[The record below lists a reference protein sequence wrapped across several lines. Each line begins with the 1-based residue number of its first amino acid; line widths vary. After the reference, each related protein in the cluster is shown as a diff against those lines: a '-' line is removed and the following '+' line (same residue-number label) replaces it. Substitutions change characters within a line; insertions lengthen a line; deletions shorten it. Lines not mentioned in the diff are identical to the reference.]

1 MGINI
6 KDIPDSL
13 LSLIKERFDNDA
25 RVQNLRIRQN
35 LCLRNGKLQAAMQ
48 IAEEIESLYAE
59 VVRIYLEEA
68 DKKQVSFDTD
78 TMNLPQEDKE
88 RMLELLMVL
97 FMCCD
102 IIECSVVDVNDVLH
116 RTKKD
121 LKITTFDDINN
132 SMKMAEEKLK
142 YLSKN
147 SEYMNDNAWS
157 DHCNNMY
164 KLMQNKAKSII
175 RKYKENNGTW
185 GNNQKKY
192 ISSKLPIC
200 NNRPKR
206 RNRSSTG

>member
-13 LSLIKERFDNDA
+13 LSLIKVRFDNDA

-35 LCLRNGKLQAAMQ
+35 LFLRNGKLQAAMQ
-48 IAEEIESLYAE
+48 IAEEIEALYGE
-59 VVRIYLEEA
+59 VLRIYLDESV
-68 DKKQVSFDTD
+68 KNQVSFVTD
-78 TMNLPQEDKE
+78 SINVPQADKD

-175 RKYKENNGTW
+175 RKYKESNGTW
-185 GNNQKKY
+185 GNNHKKY
-192 ISSKLPIC
+192 FDK
-200 NNRPKR
+200 
-206 RNRSSTG
+206 

>member
-13 LSLIKERFDNDA
+13 LSLIKRRFDNDA
-25 RVQNLRIRQN
+25 RVQNLRIRQD
-35 LCLRNGKLQAAMQ
+35 LCLRNGQLQAAMQ
-48 IAEEIESLYAE
+48 IAEKIEVLYAE

-78 TMNLPQEDKE
+78 TMNLPQADKD

-121 LKITTFDDINN
+121 LKITTFNDINN

-147 SEYMNDNAWS
+147 SEYMNDNTWS

-185 GNNQKKY
+185 GNNHKKY
-192 ISSKLPIC
+192 FDK
-200 NNRPKR
+200 
-206 RNRSSTG
+206 

>member
-13 LSLIKERFDNDA
+13 LSLIKRRFDNDA

-35 LCLRNGKLQAAMQ
+35 LCFRNGQLQAAMQ
-48 IAEEIESLYAE
+48 IAEEIEVLYAE

-78 TMNLPQEDKE
+78 TMNLPQADKD

-164 KLMQNKAKSII
+164 KLMQNKARSII

-185 GNNQKKY
+185 GNNHKKY
-192 ISSKLPIC
+192 FDK
-200 NNRPKR
+200 
-206 RNRSSTG
+206 

>member
-13 LSLIKERFDNDA
+13 LSLIKGRFDNDA

-35 LCLRNGKLQAAMQ
+35 LCLRNGQLQAAMQ
-48 IAEEIESLYAE
+48 IAEEIEALYAE

-68 DKKQVSFDTD
+68 DKKQESFDTD
-78 TMNLPQEDKE
+78 TMNLPQADKD

-102 IIECSVVDVNDVLH
+102 IIECSVIDVNDVLH

-164 KLMQNKAKSII
+164 KLMKNKAKSII

-185 GNNQKKY
+185 GNNHKKY
-192 ISSKLPIC
+192 FDK
-200 NNRPKR
+200 
-206 RNRSSTG
+206 

>member
-13 LSLIKERFDNDA
+13 LSLIKVRFDNDA

-35 LCLRNGKLQAAMQ
+35 LCLRNGQLQAAMQ
-48 IAEEIESLYAE
+48 IAEEIEALYAE

-68 DKKQVSFDTD
+68 DKKQESFDTD
-78 TMNLPQEDKE
+78 TMNLPQADKD

-102 IIECSVVDVNDVLH
+102 IIECSVIDVNDVLH

-185 GNNQKKY
+185 GNNHKKY
-192 ISSKLPIC
+192 FDK
-200 NNRPKR
+200 
-206 RNRSSTG
+206 

>member
-48 IAEEIESLYAE
+48 IAEEIEELYAE

-78 TMNLPQEDKE
+78 TMNLPQEDKD

-102 IIECSVVDVNDVLH
+102 IIECSVIDVNDVLH

-192 ISSKLPIC
+192 FDK
-200 NNRPKR
+200 
-206 RNRSSTG
+206 

>member
-13 LSLIKERFDNDA
+13 LSLIKRRFDNDA
-25 RVQNLRIRQN
+25 RVQNLRIRQD
-35 LCLRNGKLQAAMQ
+35 LCLRNGQLQAAMQ
-48 IAEEIESLYAE
+48 IAEEIEVLYAE

-78 TMNLPQEDKE
+78 TMNLPQADKD

-185 GNNQKKY
+185 GNNHKKY
-192 ISSKLPIC
+192 FDK
-200 NNRPKR
+200 
-206 RNRSSTG
+206 

>member
-13 LSLIKERFDNDA
+13 LSLIKERFDNDV
-25 RVQNLRIRQN
+25 RVQSLRIRQN
-35 LCLRNGKLQAAMQ
+35 LCLRNGQLQAAMQ
-48 IAEEIESLYAE
+48 IAEEIEVLYAE

-78 TMNLPQEDKE
+78 TMNLPQADKD

-185 GNNQKKY
+185 GNNHKKY
-192 ISSKLPIC
+192 FDK
-200 NNRPKR
+200 
-206 RNRSSTG
+206 

>member
-13 LSLIKERFDNDA
+13 LSLIKVRFDNDA

-35 LCLRNGKLQAAMQ
+35 LCLRNGKLQAAMK

-78 TMNLPQEDKE
+78 TMNLPQEDKD

-102 IIECSVVDVNDVLH
+102 IIECSVIDVNDVLH

-132 SMKMAEEKLK
+132 SMKMAEEKCHWK
-142 YLSKN
+142 LS
-147 SEYMNDNAWS
+147 S
-157 DHCNNMY
+157 
-164 KLMQNKAKSII
+164 
-175 RKYKENNGTW
+175 
-185 GNNQKKY
+185 
-192 ISSKLPIC
+192 
-200 NNRPKR
+200 
-206 RNRSSTG
+206 

>member
-13 LSLIKERFDNDA
+13 LSLIKGRFDNDA

-35 LCLRNGKLQAAMQ
+35 LCLRNGQLQAAMQ
-48 IAEEIESLYAE
+48 IAEEIEALYAE

-78 TMNLPQEDKE
+78 TMNLPQADKD

-147 SEYMNDNAWS
+147 SDYMNDNAWS

-185 GNNQKKY
+185 GNNHKKY
-192 ISSKLPIC
+192 FDK
-200 NNRPKR
+200 
-206 RNRSSTG
+206 

>member
-35 LCLRNGKLQAAMQ
+35 LCLRNGQLQAAMQ
-48 IAEEIESLYAE
+48 IAEEIEALYAE

-68 DKKQVSFDTD
+68 DKKQESFDTD
-78 TMNLPQEDKE
+78 TMNLPQADKD

-102 IIECSVVDVNDVLH
+102 IIECSVIDVNDVLH

-175 RKYKENNGTW
+175 RKYKENNDTW
-185 GNNQKKY
+185 GNNHKKY
-192 ISSKLPIC
+192 FDK
-200 NNRPKR
+200 
-206 RNRSSTG
+206 

>member
-1 MGINI
+1 MGIDI

-13 LSLIKERFDNDA
+13 LSLIKVRFDNDA

-48 IAEEIESLYAE
+48 IAEEIETLYAE

-78 TMNLPQEDKE
+78 TMNLPQADKD

-185 GNNQKKY
+185 GNNHKKY
-192 ISSKLPIC
+192 FD
-200 NNRPKR
+200 KR
-206 RNRSSTG
+206 TKK

>member
-13 LSLIKERFDNDA
+13 LSLIKVRFDNDA

-35 LCLRNGKLQAAMQ
+35 LFLRNGKLQAAMQ
-48 IAEEIESLYAE
+48 IAEEIEALYAE

-68 DKKQVSFDTD
+68 DKKQESFDTD
-78 TMNLPQEDKE
+78 TMNLPQADKD

-185 GNNQKKY
+185 GNNHKKY
-192 ISSKLPIC
+192 FDK
-200 NNRPKR
+200 
-206 RNRSSTG
+206 

>member
-35 LCLRNGKLQAAMQ
+35 LCLRNGQLQAAMQ
-48 IAEEIESLYAE
+48 IAEEIEALYAE

-68 DKKQVSFDTD
+68 DKKQESFDTD
-78 TMNLPQEDKE
+78 TMNLPQADKD

-102 IIECSVVDVNDVLH
+102 IIECSVIDVNDVLH

-185 GNNQKKY
+185 GNNHKKY
-192 ISSKLPIC
+192 FDK
-200 NNRPKR
+200 
-206 RNRSSTG
+206 

>member
-13 LSLIKERFDNDA
+13 LSLIKRRFDNDA

-35 LCLRNGKLQAAMQ
+35 LCLRNGQLQAAMQ
-48 IAEEIESLYAE
+48 IAEEIEVLYAE

-78 TMNLPQEDKE
+78 TMNLPQADKD

-185 GNNQKKY
+185 GNNHKKY
-192 ISSKLPIC
+192 FDK
-200 NNRPKR
+200 
-206 RNRSSTG
+206 

>member
-13 LSLIKERFDNDA
+13 LSLIKVRFDNDA

-78 TMNLPQEDKE
+78 TMNLPQEDKD

-102 IIECSVVDVNDVLH
+102 IIECSVIDVNDVLH

-185 GNNQKKY
+185 GNNHKKY
-192 ISSKLPIC
+192 FDK
-200 NNRPKR
+200 
-206 RNRSSTG
+206 

>member
-13 LSLIKERFDNDA
+13 LRLIKGRFDNDA

-48 IAEEIESLYAE
+48 IAEEIEALYAE

-78 TMNLPQEDKE
+78 TMNLPQADKD

-102 IIECSVVDVNDVLH
+102 IIECSVIDVNDVLH

-185 GNNQKKY
+185 GNNHKKY
-192 ISSKLPIC
+192 FDK
-200 NNRPKR
+200 
-206 RNRSSTG
+206 

>member
-13 LSLIKERFDNDA
+13 LSLIKGRFDNDT

-35 LCLRNGKLQAAMQ
+35 LCLRNGQLQAAMQ
-48 IAEEIESLYAE
+48 IAEEIEVLYAE

-78 TMNLPQEDKE
+78 TMNLPQADKD

-164 KLMQNKAKSII
+164 KLMSNKAKSII

-185 GNNQKKY
+185 GNNHKKY
-192 ISSKLPIC
+192 FDK
-200 NNRPKR
+200 
-206 RNRSSTG
+206 

>member
-13 LSLIKERFDNDA
+13 LSLIKVRFDNDA

-78 TMNLPQEDKE
+78 TMNLPQEDKD

-102 IIECSVVDVNDVLH
+102 IIECSVIDVNDVLH

-192 ISSKLPIC
+192 FDK
-200 NNRPKR
+200 
-206 RNRSSTG
+206 

>member
-35 LCLRNGKLQAAMQ
+35 LCLRNGQLQAAMQ
-48 IAEEIESLYAE
+48 IAEEIEALYAE

-68 DKKQVSFDTD
+68 DKKQESFDTD
-78 TMNLPQEDKE
+78 TMNLPQADKD

-185 GNNQKKY
+185 GNNHKKY
-192 ISSKLPIC
+192 FDK
-200 NNRPKR
+200 
-206 RNRSSTG
+206 

>member
-13 LSLIKERFDNDA
+13 LSLIKGRFDNDA

-35 LCLRNGKLQAAMQ
+35 LFLRNGKLQAAMQ
-48 IAEEIESLYAE
+48 IAEEIEALYAE

-78 TMNLPQEDKE
+78 TMNLPQADKD

-185 GNNQKKY
+185 GNNH
-192 ISSKLPIC
+192 
-200 NNRPKR
+200 KR
-206 RNRSSTG
+206 YFDK

>member
-35 LCLRNGKLQAAMQ
+35 LCLRNGQLQAAMQ
-48 IAEEIESLYAE
+48 IAEEIEALYAE

-68 DKKQVSFDTD
+68 DKKQESFDTD
-78 TMNLPQEDKE
+78 TMNLPQADKD
-88 RMLELLMVL
+88 RMLELLMIL

-185 GNNQKKY
+185 GNNHKKY
-192 ISSKLPIC
+192 FDK
-200 NNRPKR
+200 
-206 RNRSSTG
+206 

>member
-13 LSLIKERFDNDA
+13 LSLIKGRFDNDA

-78 TMNLPQEDKE
+78 TMNLPQADKD

-185 GNNQKKY
+185 GNNHKKY
-192 ISSKLPIC
+192 FDK
-200 NNRPKR
+200 
-206 RNRSSTG
+206 

>member
-13 LSLIKERFDNDA
+13 LSLIKVRFDNDA

-48 IAEEIESLYAE
+48 IAEEIEALYAE

-78 TMNLPQEDKE
+78 TMNLPQADKD

-102 IIECSVVDVNDVLH
+102 IIESSVVDVNDVLH

-175 RKYKENNGTW
+175 RRYKENNGTW
-185 GNNQKKY
+185 GNNHKKY
-192 ISSKLPIC
+192 FDK
-200 NNRPKR
+200 
-206 RNRSSTG
+206 

>member
-13 LSLIKERFDNDA
+13 LSLIKVRFDNDA

-35 LCLRNGKLQAAMQ
+35 LCLRNGQLQAAMQ
-48 IAEEIESLYAE
+48 IAEEIEALYAE

-78 TMNLPQEDKE
+78 TMNLPQEDKD

-102 IIECSVVDVNDVLH
+102 IIECSVIDVNDVLH

-192 ISSKLPIC
+192 FDK
-200 NNRPKR
+200 
-206 RNRSSTG
+206 

>member
-48 IAEEIESLYAE
+48 IAEEIEALYAE

-78 TMNLPQEDKE
+78 TMNLPQADKD

-185 GNNQKKY
+185 GNNHKKY
-192 ISSKLPIC
+192 FDK
-200 NNRPKR
+200 
-206 RNRSSTG
+206 

>member
-13 LSLIKERFDNDA
+13 LSLIKVRFDNDA

-48 IAEEIESLYAE
+48 IAEEIETLYAE

-78 TMNLPQEDKE
+78 TMNLPQADKD

-142 YLSKN
+142 YFSKN

-185 GNNQKKY
+185 GNNHKKY
-192 ISSKLPIC
+192 FDK
-200 NNRPKR
+200 
-206 RNRSSTG
+206 

>member
-13 LSLIKERFDNDA
+13 LSLIKRRFDNDA
-25 RVQNLRIRQN
+25 RVQNLRIRQD
-35 LCLRNGKLQAAMQ
+35 LCLRNGQLQAAMQ
-48 IAEEIESLYAE
+48 IAEEIEVLYAE

-78 TMNLPQEDKE
+78 TMNLPQADKD

-147 SEYMNDNAWS
+147 SEYMNDNTWS

-185 GNNQKKY
+185 GNNHKKY
-192 ISSKLPIC
+192 FDK
-200 NNRPKR
+200 
-206 RNRSSTG
+206 

>member
-48 IAEEIESLYAE
+48 IAEEIEALYAE

-78 TMNLPQEDKE
+78 TMNLPQEDKD

-102 IIECSVVDVNDVLH
+102 IIECSVIDVNDVLH

-185 GNNQKKY
+185 GNNHKKY
-192 ISSKLPIC
+192 FDK
-200 NNRPKR
+200 
-206 RNRSSTG
+206 

>member
-35 LCLRNGKLQAAMQ
+35 LFLRNGKLQAAMQ
-48 IAEEIESLYAE
+48 IAEEIEALYAE

-78 TMNLPQEDKE
+78 TMNLPQADKD

-185 GNNQKKY
+185 GNNH
-192 ISSKLPIC
+192 
-200 NNRPKR
+200 KR
-206 RNRSSTG
+206 YFDK